1 MDSYK
6 LDPANYR
13 TAPGLAWDAMLKM
26 TSIELDLI
34 SDVDMLSMI
43 ERQTRGELC
52 SVVPNRHVKANN
64 TCLADYSPSQAS
76 IYVMY
81 LDANKLY
88 GFELSQNVPY
98 NNLKFESHTTL
109 KQLLKASDTQ
119 FK

>member
-26 TSIELDLI
+26 TSIEPDLI

-43 ERQTRGELC
+43 ERQTRVELC
-52 SVVPNRHVKANN
+52 YVGPNRLVKANN
-64 TCLADYSPSQAS
+64 TCLADYSPLQAS

-81 LDANKLY
+81 WDANNLLLVRIEPKPTIQQ
-88 GFELSQNVPY
+88 SQM
-98 NNLKFESHTTL
+98 
-109 KQLLKASDTQ
+109 
-119 FK
+119 